1 MHMYVFTLI
10 QRMKYKVLGTKNLI
24 CWNKVIQVIIT
35 ARFLFVLS
43 KISAVNMWIKI
54 LLML

>member
-10 QRMKYKVLGTKNLI
+10 QQMKYEVLGTMNLI
-24 CWNKVIQVIIT
+24 FWNKVIQVIIT

-43 KISAVNMWIKI
+43 KISAVCG
-54 LLML
+54 

>member
-10 QRMKYKVLGTKNLI
+10 QQMKYEVLGTMNLI
-24 CWNKVIQVIIT
+24 FWNKVIQVIIT

-43 KISAVNMWIKI
+43 KISAVNMWIKN